1 MDNRPDRQTSQ
12 LDGQSL
18 SDGGSTHHS
27 SLITHHSSDHSSDH
41 SSLIPHHSPDPRLAV
56 EIAGVRFNNPVIG
69 ASGTF
74 GYGLEMAE
82 LIDLNRLGGFS
93 TKGLS
98 ARPLAGNP
106 PPRIVET
113 HGGMLNAIGLQNVGA
128 RAFVEDKLPLIRRY
142 DTRVIANV
150 FGYSDDEYIEAIK
163 ILNDGEGID
172 LYELNISC
180 PNVKEGGIVIGNDS
194 RAAARLTER
203 ARKASARPLIV
214 KLSPNVGDIGRIA
227 LAIVEA
233 GADAL
238 SLINTIVGMSIDVNS
253 RRPRLSYGTGGL
265 SGPAI
270 RPIAVRM
277 VREVSQAVKV
287 PLLGIGGIASAMGA
301 LEFIIAGAT
310 AIQIGTANYY
320 DPRVT
325 MKVIEGLTEYLDRH
339 GIGSISSLTGSIV

>member
-1 MDNRPDRQTSQ
+1 M
-12 LDGQSL
+12 
-18 SDGGSTHHS
+18 SDASGTGT
-27 SLITHHSSDHSSDH
+27 LE
-41 SSLIPHHSPDPRLAV
+41 V
-56 EIAGVRFNNPVIG
+56 EIAGVRFRNPVIG

-74 GYGLEMAE
+74 GYGLEFAE

-128 RAFVEDKLPLIRRY
+128 RAFVEDKLPLIRTY
-142 DTRVIANV
+142 DTRIIANV
-150 FGYSDDEYIEAIK
+150 FGYSDDDYLEAIS
-163 ILNDGEGID
+163 ILNDGEGIS
-172 LYELNISC
+172 LYELNVSC
-180 PNVKEGGIVIGNDS
+180 PNVKEGGIVIGNDE

-203 ARKASARPLIV
+203 ARRISTRPLIV
-214 KLSPNVGDIGRIA
+214 KLSPNVGNIA
-227 LAIVEA
+227 GIASAIVQA

-238 SLINTIVGMSIDVNS
+238 SLINTIVGMAIDINT
-253 RRPRLSYGTGGL
+253 RKPRLNYGTGGL

-277 VREVSQAVKV
+277 VCEVAAAVSV
-287 PLLGIGGIASAMGA
+287 PLLGIGGIASASDA
-301 LEFIIAGAT
+301 LEFMIAGAT
-310 AIQIGTANYY
+310 AVQIGTANYY

-325 MKVIEGLTEYLDRH
+325 MKVIDGLESYCREHSIRRITSLV
-339 GIGSISSLTGSIV
+339 GSLSFPRQ

>member
-1 MDNRPDRQTSQ
+1 MPTQGKTE
-12 LDGQSL
+12 L
-18 SDGGSTHHS
+18 H
-27 SLITHHSSDHSSDH
+27 
-41 SSLIPHHSPDPRLAV
+41 DPTLAV

-74 GYGLEMAE
+74 GYGLEFAD

-98 ARPLAGNP
+98 ARPMAGTP

-128 RAFVEDKLPLIRRY
+128 RAFIEEKLPLIRRY

-150 FGYSDDEYIEAIK
+150 FGYSEEDYLETIR
-163 ILNDGEGID
+163 ILNDGEGIS

-180 PNVKEGGIVIGNDS
+180 PNVKEGGIVIGNS
-194 RAAARLTER
+194 AAAASRLTEA
-203 ARKASARPLIV
+203 ARRLSNRPLIV
-214 KLSPNVGDIGRIA
+214 KLSPNVTNVAEIA
-227 LAIVEA
+227 RAIVEA

-238 SLINTIVGMSIDVNS
+238 SLINTIVAMAIDVNT
-253 RRPRLSYGTGGL
+253 RKPRLSYGTGGL

-277 VREVSQAVKV
+277 VHEVAQVVSV
-287 PLLGIGGIASAMGA
+287 PLIGIGGIASAMDA
-301 LEFIIAGAT
+301 MEFILAGAT
-310 AIQIGTANYY
+310 GVQIGTANYY
-320 DPRVT
+320 DPLVT
-325 MKVIEGLTEYLDRH
+325 MKVIDGLSAYCHKR
-339 GIGSISSLTGSIV
+339 GVSRIGELTGAIAS